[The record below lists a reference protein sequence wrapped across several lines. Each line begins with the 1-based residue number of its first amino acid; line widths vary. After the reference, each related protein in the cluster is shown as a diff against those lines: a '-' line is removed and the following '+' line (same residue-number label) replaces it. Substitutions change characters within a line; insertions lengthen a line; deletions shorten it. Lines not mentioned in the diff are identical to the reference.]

1 MNEFNIAEISIL
13 KEALSK
19 CVMTVEVEQLSKKMD
34 ELAFIENF
42 NNSFCKK
49 LAAILIR
56 KNILK
61 RVNNDN
67 TMTPILGEAN
77 SVYSSKLKVNKI
89 FSNKEL
95 LLISI
100 VRNFFKNKK
109 ILEIGCGA
117 GQIAIFLKILGF
129 DVEVCDFTPDPQC
142 LFTDMCDAFDV
153 NIPMHKAKFQNLDLS
168 NFNLV
173 CSGNIRSPSNNF
185 SLDRLFFEQFLNKD
199 GDRFVL
205 LDWSEYSVIEEDK
218 AKLKEFEQ
226 REMSRLL
233 DYIKSQSDETTADR
247 YCTLYSNI
255 ELTQYIP

>member
-19 CVMTVEVEQLSKKMD
+19 CTVTVEIEQLSRKID
-34 ELAFIENF
+34 ELGFIENF
-42 NNSFCKK
+42 NNNFCKR
-49 LAAILIR
+49 LATIIMR

-61 RVNNDN
+61 RVNNDK
-67 TMTPILGEAN
+67 TVTPILGEADF
-77 SVYSSKLKVNKI
+77 VYRAKLKVNKI
-89 FSNKEL
+89 FTNKEL

-129 DVEVCDFTPDPQC
+129 DVEVCDFTPKPQC
-142 LFTDMCDAFDV
+142 LFTDMCDAFEV
-153 NIPMHKAKFQNLDLS
+153 NIPMHKTKFQNLDLS
-168 NFNLV
+168 SFNLL
-173 CSGNIRSPSNNF
+173 CSGNIRSPSNDF
-185 SLDRLFFEQFLNKD
+185 SLDKLLFKQFLDRK

-205 LDWSEYSVIEEDK
+205 LDWAEYSVIEEDK
-218 AKLKEFEQ
+218 AMLKEFEQ

-233 DYIKSQSDETTADR
+233 GYIKKQSDEITADR